1 MKRAKYRLLL
11 LSISLMLVFAGVVFV
26 SGCLSSAIG
35 RGDMTITGEEQ
46 APAPHAFPP
55 MYNYPKDTKAV
66 PVAGIS
72 GKFSPG
78 DIVQPDKNS
87 SVFDPDVAVVIVR
100 DNGDGSYE
108 VDSVSGYA
116 GTWNRTPSPATG
128 TISYADVER
137 FFPVKVGHVDSPFVS
152 AGQGK

>member
-11 LSISLMLVFAGVVFV
+11 LSVSLVLVFTGVVFV

-35 RGDMTITGEEQ
+35 RGDMTITGEKQ
-46 APAPHAFPP
+46 APVPHTFPP
-55 MYNYPKDTKAV
+55 MYNYPKDTQAV
-66 PVAGIS
+66 SAAGVS

-78 DIVQPDKNS
+78 DIVQPDENS
-87 SVFDPDVAVVIVR
+87 SVFDPDVAVVIVC
-100 DNGDGSYE
+100 DNGDGSYGA
-108 VDSVSGYA
+108 DTVSRSA

-137 FFPVKVGHVDSPFVS
+137 LFPEKVGHMDGPSGS
-152 AGQGK
+152 AGHGK